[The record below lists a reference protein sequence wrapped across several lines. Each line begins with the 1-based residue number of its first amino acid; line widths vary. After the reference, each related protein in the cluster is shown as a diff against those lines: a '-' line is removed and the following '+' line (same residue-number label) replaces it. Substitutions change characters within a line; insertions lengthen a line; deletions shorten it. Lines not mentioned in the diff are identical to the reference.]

1 MYTERRPYGDRG
13 GRPRETMSEGTP
25 GRVPPHNLDAEAAVL
40 GAILLDNASLNI
52 VTEVLGADDFY
63 SPGHR
68 QIFQVVL
75 ELSAVGKPVDLVTMT
90 AALKDRER
98 LQAVGGAAALAALVD
113 STPSIANVE
122 AHAHIVREKA
132 TVRRMIDAASEI
144 VARGFGD
151 YGNSTEYIDA
161 AEGAIFQIAKEG
173 VRRPFVHIKQALHE
187 TFQAIERA
195 GARGDR
201 ITGVATGFA
210 KLDKMTGGLQNSDLI
225 IIAGRPGMGKTSFAL
240 NVATHACLKN
250 GTSCA
255 VFSLE
260 MARDQLVR
268 RMLASE
274 ARVDQGRL
282 RQGVLSSEE
291 MDRLIQAAGMLAET
305 PLYVDD
311 TGALPVMELRAKARR
326 LKSEANLG
334 LVIVD
339 YLQLMRGPK
348 DVDNR
353 EQEISYISQSLK
365 ALAKELDI
373 PVIALSQLNRGV
385 ENRPGK
391 DKRPQLSDLRESG
404 AIEQDADIIM
414 FVYRDEVYN
423 RDEDANR
430 GLAEIIIG
438 KQRNGPTGVV
448 PCRFFH
454 EFTRFENL
462 ADDREYGA

>member
-1 MYTERRPYGDRG
+1 
-13 GRPRETMSEGTP
+13 
-25 GRVPPHNLDAEAAVL
+25 VPPSSLEAERAVL
-40 GAILLDNASLNI
+40 GGVLLENSAMNVLLEILDD
-52 VTEVLGADDFY
+52 EDFY
-63 SPGHR
+63 SEANA
-68 QIFQVVL
+68 QIFRSMKELFGRGAPIDSITLRDEVV
-75 ELSAVGKPVDLVTMT
+75 SRGK
-90 AALKDRER
+90 
-98 LQAVGGAAALAALVD
+98 LQAVGGDEYLLQLTDVLPTV
-113 STPSIANVE
+113 SNIES
-122 AHAHIVREKA
+122 HAKIIREKSV
-132 TVRRMIDAASEI
+132 VRRLIMAAHE
-144 VARGFGD
+144 VAARGYSD
-151 YGNSTEYIDA
+151 YGEFEQFLDQSEKA
-161 AEGAIFQIAKEG
+161 VFEVAKTR
-173 VRRPFVHIKQALHE
+173 VRNPHEHIKQVIIR
-187 TFQAIERA
+187 TFQQIQLASQSGE
-195 GARGDR
+195 R
-201 ITGVATGFA
+201 ITGLPSGFER
-210 KLDKMTGGLQNSDLI
+210 LDNMTAGMHPGDLI
-225 IIAGRPGMGKTSFAL
+225 IVAGRPGMGKTSFAL
-240 NVATHACLKN
+240 NIATYAALKN

-282 RQGVLSSEE
+282 RQGVLSSDE

-305 PLYVDD
+305 PMFVDD

-348 DVDNR
+348 NVDNR

-373 PVIALSQLNRGV
+373 PVVALSQLNRSV

-423 RDEDANR
+423 RDDDATR

-438 KQRNGPTGVV
+438 KQRNGPVGVV

-462 ADDREYGA
+462 ADDRDFG